1 MINPITNSYAI
12 YRTRPSF
19 EGRKQL
25 GVRFFR
31 ELKNVDCP
39 YCGHKM
45 LTGSQIDDYS
55 QKVSKLKGV
64 KLVKF
69 IISLQPDMKPNE
81 KKASCIIKEAL
92 KKYPHDNLKEVLG
105 SFGCD
110 EIHVFFDGFNI
121 KSKGYHHDGTNYV
134 EYREIRQ
141 DKDIDRLTN
150 MIYSGK
156 KITRNILNYYTKSLG
171 SYIKEIYGW

>member
-1 MINPITNSYAI
+1 MKTIFKSYGMKSADEI
-12 YRTRPSF
+12 A
-19 EGRKQL
+19 
-25 GVRFFR
+25 
-31 ELKNVDCP
+31 EL
-39 YCGHKM
+39 
-45 LTGSQIDDYS
+45 
-55 QKVSKLKGV
+55 
-64 KLVKF
+64 
-69 IISLQPDMKPNE
+69 E
-81 KKASCIIKEAL
+81 KEA
-92 KKYPHDNLKEVLG
+92 KKYLDETASSQTIYEHIMNDETFEYETEQDNLDKELDGNILCIASIGRWNGRFQGYKICGNNLKEVLG

-156 KITRNILNYYTKSLG
+156 KITRSIINYYTKSLG